1 MGKLVVTE
9 FVSID
14 GVFEDPGGAETYEHG
29 GWTFEYDRGED
40 GDKFKMDELMEA
52 DVQLLG
58 RRTYDGFAAVWPSR
72 DGSFADKINNGPKY
86 VVSNTL
92 TEPEWRNTTVISG
105 DAVEG
110 VSKLKDATDGTILV
124 AGSGTLVRA
133 LLAADLVDELRLM
146 VFPTILGRGRRL
158 FPDGIDRLKLKLA
171 ESRTVGSD
179 GVQVQVYTRA
189 E

>member
-14 GVFEDPGGAETYEHG
+14 GIFEDPGGAEDYEHG
-29 GWTFEYDRGED
+29 GWTFEYDRGEE
-40 GDKFKMDELMEA
+40 GNKFKMDELMEA

-58 RRTYDGFAAVWPSR
+58 RVTYQGFAEAWPTR
-72 DGSFADKINNGPKY
+72 DGPFADKINNGPKY

-92 TEPEWRNTTVISG
+92 TDPEWQNTTVLSG
-105 DAVEG
+105 DAAEA
-110 VSKLKDATDGTILV
+110 VSRLKGETEGTILV

-146 VFPTILGRGRRL
+146 VFPTILGRGQRL

-171 ESRTVGSD
+171 ESRTVGPD
-179 GVQVQVYTRA
+179 GVQVHVYRRA

>member
-9 FVSID
+9 FVSVD
-14 GVFEDPGGAETYEHG
+14 GVFEDPGGAEAYEHG
-29 GWTFEYDRGED
+29 GWTFEYNRGDD

-171 ESRTVGSD
+171 ESRTVGPD

>member
-9 FVSID
+9 FVSLD

-29 GWTFEYDRGED
+29 GWTFEYSRGED

-86 VVSNTL
+86 VVSNTI